1 MTGSVA
7 GDEVGHLSTNRGQRV
22 GSSRGLPTVQGPPGI
37 AYRLND
43 MRRTYSCPGSR
54 PLGSVRFTENRDNSP
69 VQRVRSPPKGVV
81 LSGEN
86 VLYRLDGA
94 IVARI
99 SRPGQLAAGR
109 REVDVANWLQESGLA
124 AVRVVPRIDQPV
136 VIDQRTVTFWRELPP
151 DRHGTSAEVAAVLRK
166 LHDLAPPTSFDP
178 GPLEPFVRLEAR
190 IEAAS
195 TVSPSDRDWL
205 REHLAELRE
214 RWAHLP
220 AGLPWCVVHG
230 DAWVGNVVAT
240 DDGEVVLLDLE
251 RTSLGPPEWDTV
263 HTAIKY
269 SSFAQI
275 TAAQYRAFCDVYG
288 HDVTTWDGFELLRDI
303 REFRMTCMAAQTAVT
318 TPADR
323 SQADHRIACLRGKLG
338 PRPWSGWRAVT

>member
-1 MTGSVA
+1 
-7 GDEVGHLSTNRGQRV
+7 
-22 GSSRGLPTVQGPPGI
+22 
-37 AYRLND
+37 
-43 MRRTYSCPGSR
+43 
-54 PLGSVRFTENRDNSP
+54 
-69 VQRVRSPPKGVV
+69 
-81 LSGEN
+81 
-86 VLYRLDGA
+86 
-94 IVARI
+94 
-99 SRPGQLAAGR
+99 
-109 REVDVANWLQESGLA
+109 
-124 AVRVVPRIDQPV
+124 
-136 VIDQRTVTFWRELPP
+136 
-151 DRHGTSAEVAAVLRK
+151 
-166 LHDLAPPTSFDP
+166 
-178 GPLEPFVRLEAR
+178 LEPFVRLEAR

-251 RTSLGPPEWDTV
+251 RTSLGPPEWDIV